1 MNRNSDER
9 ILTTTQRSL
18 EIIDLIRE
26 KEGATLAE
34 LNEHLDIAR
43 STIHN
48 HLMTLE
54 KMDYIRRDGTVYH
67 LTLRFVNFGEYLK
80 ANRRSYSIITEVVDE
95 LAEETEEDVSFE
107 IKDRSKLMVIYGTYN
122 SPTETR
128 RLGGYHYL
136 HNTACGKAILAEM
149 PQSEVER
156 VIAEAGL
163 PKATDHTIV
172 SEPEFLTELET
183 VRAQGYAVND
193 EEFVEGLRAVGAV
206 VKNIDGSILGAI
218 AISGPTYRLDTTR
231 LNNELPDLLLE
242 ACNNIESAL
251 NPSND

>member
-1 MNRNSDER
+1 MKNGSDGR

-18 EIIDLIRE
+18 EILDLIRE
-26 KEGATLAE
+26 NRGATLAE
-34 LNEHLDIAR
+34 LNTQLDFAR

-48 HLMTLE
+48 HLTTLE
-54 KMDYIRRDGTVYH
+54 KMDYIHRNGSIYH
-67 LTLRFVNFGEYLK
+67 LTLRFINFGEYLK
-80 ANRRSYSIITEVVDE
+80 ENRISYNIITQVVDE
-95 LAEETEEDVSFE
+95 LAEKTEEDVSFE

-149 PQSEVER
+149 PQSEVKR
-156 VIAEAGL
+156 VISEAGL
-163 PKATDHTIV
+163 PKATDNTIV
-172 SEPEFLTELET
+172 SEPEFFTELET
-183 VRAQGYAVND
+183 IRAQGYAVND

-218 AISGPTYRLDTTR
+218 AISGPTYRLDVTR
-231 LNNELPDLLLE
+231 LNNELPSFLLE
-242 ACNNIESAL
+242 ACDDVESAL
-251 NPSND
+251 NPSSD